1 MKRVRLNLDILIVC
15 GELIHLFVLIQ
26 ELLSIINIIII
37 AMLSCL
43 IYIYIY
49 NWNLNGLASQQ

>member
-1 MKRVRLNLDILIVC
+1 MKRVRLDLDILIVC

-37 AMLSCL
+37 AMLACL

-49 NWNLNGLASQQ
+49 IIEI